1 MSVVDRNTRWCR
13 LSLKDTIK
21 AIASILIPVMIGLFT
36 LVLAWQEHVQG
47 QANRQND
54 IKIANNERTAQIRLE
69 EFRRDQDRQLAATIQ
84 MDNVLS
90 RFFQEM
96 SELILENNITFTD
109 ENMRK
114 TFVRPKILA
123 TLRQLDPARKS
134 SIIKYL
140 YDSMLLSGDN
150 NSLDLSG
157 ADLSNIDL
165 GYSFRFKG
173 KFAERIFSTMS
184 MHSLSLP
191 DVRLVNA
198 SFANLYL
205 SWSNFERSDLTGA
218 NFRGTSLH
226 NAIFHQTN
234 LSFTNFTDAVT
245 ALVDFEEADLTGSN
259 LNKEQLDAAFSSYGA
274 RLPNGQQQYERI
286 NRLKN
291 LATKECSLD
300 KWDETYGVDIVH
312 LPSNKHQCAFRGQTF
327 NATLLGTLGT
337 TGFQHLINTDKAYI
351 SLELDVQGNRKPQ
364 DFVTLPVNIN
374 LRFFAS
380 INSVGTLIDKRKLSL
395 FTTRKKENSMNSL
408 QLEKYFAKICYNN
421 H

>member
-1 MSVVDRNTRWCR
+1 MSVVDRNTHWCR

-84 MDNVLS
+84 MDSVLN

-96 SELILENNITFTD
+96 SELILEKNINFTD
-109 ENMRK
+109 ETMRK

-173 KFAERIFSTMS
+173 KFAERIFPTMS
-184 MHSLSLP
+184 MHPLSLP
-191 DVRLVNA
+191 NVRLVNA

-218 NFRGTSLH
+218 NFHGASLV

-245 ALVDFEEADLTGSN
+245 VLVDFEEADLTGSN

-300 KWDETYGVDIVH
+300 KWDETYGVDIVY

-337 TGFQHLINTDKAYI
+337 TGFQHLINTDSAGI

-364 DFVTLPVNIN
+364 DFVTLPVNIT
-374 LRFFAS
+374 LRFFAP
-380 INSVGTLIDKRKLSL
+380 INSVNTLIDKGKLSL

-408 QLEKYFAKICYNN
+408 QLEK
-421 H
+421 